1 MFYYLFEYFE
11 KTYQLT
17 GASLFQYLSFRSAL
31 TFILALVISTIF
43 GKKII
48 EFLKSKQIDENIR
61 KLNLP
66 GEKDKKGTP
75 TMGGI
80 IIVLSTLIPIFLFS
94 DFKNIYILVLIITT
108 IWLTIFGFIDDYI
121 KVFKKNKKG
130 LRGSI
135 KILAQVILGLFIGLM
150 VYFHPE
156 ITTRS
161 VDSNSN
167 SEIILGEKNIK
178 SLNTTVPFF
187 KNNELD
193 YVNVFKMKSDNFNW
207 IFYVIIVTFIIV
219 ALSNGTNLT
228 DGLDGLAAG
237 SSSIIVFTLGIFSW
251 ISGNII
257 FSDYLN
263 IMYLPGIGE
272 IVVFVS
278 ALLGGLIGFL
288 WYNTYPA
295 QVFMGDTGSLTIGGI
310 IAVIAILVRKE
321 LLLPILCGVFLIETL
336 SVIIQVGYFK
346 YTKKKFGVGKRVF
359 LMTPIHHHFQKKGY
373 SESKIVARF
382 WIISIMLAILSLIT
396 LKIRWLRRKK

>member
-156 ITTRS
+156 ITTRN
-161 VDSNSN
+161 VDTNSN
-167 SEIILGEKNIK
+167 TEIILGEKNIK

-207 IFYVIIVTFIIV
+207 IFYVIVVTFIIV

-396 LKIRWLRRKK
+396 LKIR